1 MKLTCFIFLNITEK
15 ENSNPLFIFVL
26 STENN
31 EIINWMLYLLFYY
44 LESILNDDSLK
55 EYINPVILIN
65 LKYML

>member
-1 MKLTCFIFLNITEK
+1 MKLTCFIFLNTTEK